1 MPTVCRTTD
10 SAGADGSIGKKVSI
24 GKEQIVSKIQIIETI
39 YSENTRKIEKYFEIM
54 LDKLYLMK
62 YNEDNKNKEATKR
75 KASEN
80 GGRSNGLLNLTTK
93 KSLNEFT

>member
-1 MPTVCRTTD
+1 
-10 SAGADGSIGKKVSI
+10 
-24 GKEQIVSKIQIIETI
+24 
-39 YSENTRKIEKYFEIM
+39 M
-54 LDKLYLMK
+54 LDKLYLIS

-93 KSLNEFT
+93 NLLTSLHRCNRRREIPMKGRGP

>member
-1 MPTVCRTTD
+1 
-10 SAGADGSIGKKVSI
+10 
-24 GKEQIVSKIQIIETI
+24 
-39 YSENTRKIEKYFEIM
+39 M
-54 LDKLYLMK
+54 LDKLYLIS